1 MARFKDRLKQLRR
14 ETELTQQELAKK
26 LGVSFS
32 SISMYERGER
42 EPSFEMLEM
51 IADFFNVDM
60 NYLLGKTDT
69 PHETREVEVFAASS
83 KKETF
88 YDDLPEEAVQEL
100 ENFKE
105 YLRLKYGKK

>member
-14 ETELTQQELAKK
+14 EQELTQQELAKK

-69 PHETREVEVFAASS
+69 PHETAEGEVFAASS
-83 KKETF
+83 KDETF

-105 YLRLKYGKK
+105 YLKLKYGKK